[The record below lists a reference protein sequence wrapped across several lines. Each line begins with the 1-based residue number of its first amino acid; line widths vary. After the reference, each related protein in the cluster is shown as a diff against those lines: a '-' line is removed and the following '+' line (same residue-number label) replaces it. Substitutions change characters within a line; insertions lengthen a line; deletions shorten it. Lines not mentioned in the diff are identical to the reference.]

1 MSKSLEKILTQRKN
15 QLLEFS
21 NANGE
26 DSQMDNLQKEVDDI
40 QDAIFGAIS
49 ARDSWY
55 NGMVDRC
62 RLAQEDAFKSL
73 RQATFNTFYNDCVK
87 PSDNPCLTKN
97 ETFYKDRYQR
107 RLGECR
113 DKYATYLT
121 KVSAVTSLESDLQ
134 DAKDRLSAYQK
145 SINEA
150 VQSGLSV
157 TEAQAQANIE
167 LAKILAEQEA
177 AKLASAEL
185 EASLNNQKKYSPYTP
200 LFILGGFGLA
210 ALTAFIILRKSKKK

>member
-1 MSKSLEKILTQRKN
+1 MSKSLEKILTNRKN

-21 NANGE
+21 NANGV

-40 QDAIFGAIS
+40 QDAIFAAIS
-49 ARDSWY
+49 TRDSWY

-73 RQATFNTFYNDCVK
+73 RTATFNTFYNDCVR

-113 DKYATYLT
+113 DKYATYKT
-121 KVSAVTSLESDLQ
+121 KVSAVTTLESDLQ
-134 DAKDRLSAYQK
+134 DAKDRLSAYQA
-145 SINEA
+145 SINEGVA
-150 VQSGLSV
+150 SGLSV
-157 TEAQAQANIE
+157 TQAQAQANIE
-167 LAKILAEQEA
+167 LARILAEQEA
-177 AKLASAEL
+177 AKIAAEEL
-185 EASLNNQKKYSPYTP
+185 EASINEQKKYSPYTP

-210 ALTAFIILRKSKKK
+210 ALTVFIILRKGKKK